1 VLASLQLSDG
11 ALTWSLPF
19 EQPITEPPVLFKG
32 RLYLATRGDPR
43 LFAVDPQ
50 TGSLV
55 GELNTGDWIANGPL
69 VAGSDLILVG
79 KDGAVFLY
87 R

>member
-1 VLASLQLSDG
+1 
-11 ALTWSLPF
+11 
-19 EQPITEPPVLFKG
+19 
-32 RLYLATRGDPR
+32 LYLATRGDPR